1 MLYLIAWL
9 TDCALILFIF
19 SATRILAEQHADP
32 WTIGTLGAVFFLASA
47 ISNTIAGG
55 LSDRIGRRI
64 VSIAGGV
71 GLVASLSVPL
81 IFTDGAWRLYVAYIC
96 VGVSVGHIYPSVIA
110 WLSQG
115 GGRVEASR
123 RFLRFGLAFN
133 LGILG
138 GQIGGGWLYD
148 HVSSTAP
155 LQSAIGLA
163 FGTVICLCLVRE
175 RKAVDGTVT
184 GGAETVGV
192 SREERI
198 SARRFIRLAWLANFS
213 GMFSMSTLWFLFPTL
228 AVSLG
233 IPAEQHGVVLGVG
246 RAAVIGIYALM
257 HVVPAW
263 HHRFRYS
270 VLAQLLGL
278 SGMILVCVGRQPAAL
293 ACGVVMLSVLLAYN
307 YFASLFYNR
316 TGHDDRRKGAAFG
329 LNEAFLSLGASG
341 GSLLGGWASTGL
353 GERAPFQLAAI
364 LIAASLAVQI
374 VWFSVG
380 RRQSDPEIAEG

>member
-81 IFTDGAWRLYVAYIC
+81 IFTDGAWRLYVAYTC

-175 RKAVDGTVT
+175 RQPVDGTVT

-192 SREERI
+192 SCAERT

-213 GMFSMSTLWFLFPTL
+213 GMFSMSTLWFLFPAL

-364 LIAASLAVQI
+364 LIAASLAVQM
-374 VWFSVG
+374 VWFHVG
-380 RRQSDPEIAEG
+380 RPQSDPGIAEG

>member
-1 MLYLIAWL
+1 MYLIAWL
-9 TDCALILFIF
+9 PACALILFIF

-32 WTIGTLGAVFFLASA
+32 WTSGTLGAVFFLASA

-71 GLVASLSVPL
+71 GLVGSLSVPVV
-81 IFTDGAWRLYVAYIC
+81 FTDGAWRRYGAYTC
-96 VGVSVGHIYPSVIA
+96 GGGAVGHVYPSVIA
-110 WLSQG
+110 GLSQG
-115 GGRVEASR
+115 GGRMAACR
-123 RFLRFGLAFN
+123 RCLRFGVAFN

-155 LQSAIGLA
+155 LLTAIGLA
-163 FGTVICLCLVRE
+163 LGTVICLLCVRE
-175 RKAVDGTVT
+175 PQPEDGMK
-184 GGAETVGV
+184 GDGAETVGV
-192 SREERI
+192 SHAERT

-233 IPAEQHGVVLGVG
+233 IPAEKHGVVLGVG
-246 RAAVIGIYALM
+246 RAAVIGVYTLM

-263 HHRFRYS
+263 HHRFRFS

-278 SGMILVCVGRQPAAL
+278 SGMILVGVGRHPASL

-316 TGHDDRRKGAAFG
+316 TGHDDQRKGAAFG

-364 LIAASLAVQI
+364 LIAASLAVQL
-374 VWFSVG
+374 VWFRAG
-380 RRQSDPEIAEG
+380 RRKSDLESTVE